1 MKSLIKRLIT
11 SIIFFLTRVN
21 LIRNKNNVQWKS
33 LNGSNVSI
41 SDSFL
46 WRTDNDFSTVFKFTD
61 ILNVFYEIDNSL
73 IEIEIYCKNSKLL
86 KKIEFEAKS
95 CQNEFEIDKESI
107 GYEGFGYFNI
117 YHLTKSDRNKKI
129 SILNR
134 CYIGFKRKGSVSM
147 VHGNSIVKGKQL
159 ANKKIQTNFVNSS
172 IFINKTYKIQ
182 NNFSE
187 FDMVE
192 LLFVN
197 PINRTIK
204 LKYNGEH
211 ISING
216 HCVKKIK
223 INTINFIE
231 VKSNCNFLRP
241 TVFTYKNR
249 FFDVFHS

>member
-1 MKSLIKRLIT
+1 
-11 SIIFFLTRVN
+11 
-21 LIRNKNNVQWKS
+21 
-33 LNGSNVSI
+33 
-41 SDSFL
+41 
-46 WRTDNDFSTVFKFTD
+46 
-61 ILNVFYEIDNSL
+61 
-73 IEIEIYCKNSKLL
+73 
-86 KKIEFEAKS
+86 
-95 CQNEFEIDKESI
+95 
-107 GYEGFGYFNI
+107 
-117 YHLTKSDRNKKI
+117 
-129 SILNR
+129 
-134 CYIGFKRKGSVSM
+134 
-147 VHGNSIVKGKQL
+147 
-159 ANKKIQTNFVNSS
+159 
-172 IFINKTYKIQ
+172 
-182 NNFSE
+182 
-187 FDMVE
+187 MVE